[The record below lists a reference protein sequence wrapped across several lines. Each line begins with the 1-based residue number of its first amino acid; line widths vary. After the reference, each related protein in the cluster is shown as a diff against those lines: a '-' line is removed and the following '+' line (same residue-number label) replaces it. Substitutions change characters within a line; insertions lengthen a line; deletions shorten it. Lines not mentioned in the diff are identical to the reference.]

1 MLERSGVGVASPRQL
16 LQEGVA
22 GVLRRGQEWWPRC
35 RNEMAYLED
44 VDERALPGGF
54 TRSGWKE
61 RCSCQESSVRCGEA
75 WTHHTG
81 IWTLSSRG
89 PLKVLE
95 QGRAVSNQLTFLLD

>member
-1 MLERSGVGVASPRQL
+1 MPELSWVGVASPRQL

-22 GVLRRGQEWWPRC
+22 GALRRGQEWWPCC

-61 RCSCQESSVRCGEA
+61 RCSCQESFVRCGEA
-75 WTHHTG
+75 GMHHTG
-81 IWTLSSRG
+81 IWTLSSRE
-89 PLKVLE
+89 PLKVLG
-95 QGRAVSNQLTFLLD
+95 QGRAVSN